1 MSDHH
6 RKTVL
11 KGGSFPRYVA
21 STGNAGHLLYTFRG
35 ALYALPFDPNKVEA
49 RGTAVPVLSD
59 VISAQS
65 VAAKFDVSN
74 SGTLLYQKGSGVGA
88 AATTT
93 IQRIDSTG
101 KTEALP
107 AKPGGYYSV
116 RLSPDGKRLAM
127 AVQEGANQNIQVY
140 EWQSG
145 RTTNLTFGG
154 ATYNYPVWTPDGL
167 NLVFQANNGNMYSA
181 LADGSGQPQ
190 LLAPAKAPAQIPFSF
205 SPDGKRLAVMQPVSG
220 KFQLWTIPIDQ
231 QGGQVRAGT
240 REQFLRSE
248 SIDVTPE
255 FSPDGKWLAYES
267 YQPNGS
273 QIFVR
278 PSSGQGGQWVVSTSQ
293 QATWPVWSRTG
304 RDLLYVSS
312 ENQVMAVS
320 YTAKGDTF
328 VADKPRVWLAKFAQT
343 EFDVSPD
350 GKSLVAIVPASS
362 AAPQVEHEVVFL
374 QNFFDELR
382 RRAPQSR

>member
-1 MSDHH
+1 
-6 RKTVL
+6 
-11 KGGSFPRYVA
+11 VA
-21 STGNAGHLLYTFRG
+21 SAGNAGHLLYTFRG
-35 ALYALPFDPNKVEA
+35 ALYALPFDPDKVEA

-59 VISAQS
+59 VISAQN
-65 VAAKFDVSN
+65 VAGKFDVSN

-88 AATTT
+88 AATAT
-93 IQRIDSTG
+93 IQWIDSTG
-101 KTEALP
+101 KMEPLL

-116 RLSPDGKRLAM
+116 RFSPDGKRLAM

-154 ATYNYPVWTPDGL
+154 ATYSNPVWTPDGQ
-167 NLVFQANNGNMYSA
+167 NVVFQANNGNLYSS

-190 LLAPAKAPAQIPFSF
+190 VLTQAKGGPQVPWSF
-205 SPDGKRLAVMQPVSG
+205 SPDGKRLAFMQPVLG
-220 KFQLWTIPIDQ
+220 KFQLWTVPIDQ

-240 REQFLRSE
+240 PEQFLRSE
-248 SIDVTPE
+248 SIDVTPK
-255 FSPDGKWLAYES
+255 FSPDGRWLAYES
-267 YQPNGS
+267 FQPNGS

-293 QATWPVWSRTG
+293 QANRPVWSRTG
-304 RDLLYVSS
+304 RDLLYVTS

-328 VADKPRVWLAKFAQT
+328 VADKPRVWLAKFTQT

-350 GKSLVAIVPASS
+350 GKRLVAIVPTQSS
-362 AAPQVEHEVVFL
+362 APPQLEHEVVFL

-382 RRAPQSR
+382 RRAPGSR